1 VASSQPRSLEFLV
14 FNASRRADS
23 LNTKLAGLAAERIA
37 ESGAKAELVTI
48 KEFDV
53 PPYDRDDELAEGLP
67 PAAERF
73 IERLQAAEALVLV
86 SPEYNA
92 SMPGL
97 LKNLIDWVS
106 RKRPQP
112 FDTLQTLLMSA
123 SP

>member
-1 VASSQPRSLEFLV
+1 VTVPSNQPRSLEFLV
-14 FNASRRADS
+14 FSASRRADS
-23 LNTKLAGLAAERIA
+23 LNTRLARLTAERIA
-37 ESGAKAELVTI
+37 ESGAKVELVTI

-53 PPYDRDDELAEGLP
+53 PPYDRDDELADGLP

-73 IERLQAAEALVLV
+73 IEKLQAAEALVLV

-112 FDTLQTLLMSA
+112 FDTLQT
-123 SP
+123 PY